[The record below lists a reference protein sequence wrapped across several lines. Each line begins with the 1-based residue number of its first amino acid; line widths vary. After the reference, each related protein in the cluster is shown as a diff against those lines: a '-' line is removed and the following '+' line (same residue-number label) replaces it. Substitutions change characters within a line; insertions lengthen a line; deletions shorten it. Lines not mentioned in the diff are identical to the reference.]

1 MASPSMSTPTGN
13 EPVGAGSLDDARL
26 TTLLR
31 RSAAGDHE
39 AFAELYEATAPRV
52 YGVVLRIVRD
62 QAQAAEVV
70 QDCYLQVWQ
79 QSVRYRTG
87 QGTVRAWLIM
97 LAHRRAVDRVRS
109 SQATIARDELYAT
122 REPRPNHDTVG
133 DGVADKLEAERV
145 REALG
150 GLTDLQRSAIE
161 LAFLGGRTQ
170 SEVADALD
178 IPLGTAKTRL
188 RDGLL
193 RLRRI
198 LEEDR

>member
-1 MASPSMSTPTGN
+1 MASSSVPTPQGDD
-13 EPVGAGSLDDARL
+13 PLGAGSLDDARL

-31 RSAAGDHE
+31 RSATGDHE
-39 AFAELYEATAPRV
+39 AFAELYGATASRV
-52 YGVVLRIVRD
+52 YGIVLRVVRD
-62 QAQAAEVV
+62 PAQAAEVT

-109 SQATIARDELYAT
+109 SQATIARDELYAI
-122 REPRPNHDTVG
+122 REPRMNHDTVG
-133 DGVADKLEAERV
+133 EVVADRLEAQRV
-145 REALG
+145 REALD
-150 GLTDLQRSAIE
+150 GLTDLQRAAIE
-161 LAFLGGRTQ
+161 LAFLGGRTH
-170 SEVADALD
+170 SEIAAALD

-198 LEEDR
+198 LEEER